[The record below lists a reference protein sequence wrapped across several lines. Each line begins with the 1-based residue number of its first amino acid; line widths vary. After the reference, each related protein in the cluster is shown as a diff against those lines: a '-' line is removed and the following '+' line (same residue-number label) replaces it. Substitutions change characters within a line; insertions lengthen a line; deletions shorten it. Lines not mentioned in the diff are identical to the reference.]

1 MSSLGFVPFEA
12 DERVVRIA
20 SGNPLLKLE
29 LAELERICG
38 RKIEPFLCREEIPR
52 TYLEALAQTAD
63 TQRRSHP
70 RFRVSLPAAFQC
82 YSQEGTT
89 VSETVFRGR
98 TLDISAGGL
107 QVSGPLILGM
117 DPDEIAAHP
126 VKMVVTIGAVPQ
138 DIVTI
143 CETRHVRL
151 VRGSGGGTS
160 CIYGLKV
167 SHMSSTHRD
176 ILGSMIARIHRAQP
190 QDALN

>member
-1 MSSLGFVPFEA
+1 L
-12 DERVVRIA
+12 D
-20 SGNPLLKLE
+20 
-29 LAELERICG
+29 
-38 RKIEPFLCREEIPR
+38 
-52 TYLEALAQTAD
+52 ALAQSAD
-63 TQRRSHP
+63 THRRAHP
-70 RFRVSLPAAFQC
+70 RFRVALPAAFQC

-98 TLDISAGGL
+98 TVDISEGGL
-107 QVSGPLILGM
+107 QVTGPLILGL

-138 DIVTI
+138 DIVGV

-151 VRGSGGGTS
+151 VRSSGGGTS

-167 SHMSSTHRD
+167 SQMSSTHRD

-190 QDALN
+190 QRDESTSPTSPTSMERN